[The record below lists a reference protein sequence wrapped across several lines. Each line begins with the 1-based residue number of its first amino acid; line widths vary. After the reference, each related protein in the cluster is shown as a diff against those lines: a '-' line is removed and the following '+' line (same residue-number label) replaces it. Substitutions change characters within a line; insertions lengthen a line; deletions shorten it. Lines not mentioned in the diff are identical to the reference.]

1 MTIFEDSNI
10 QEPNK
15 DYFSDL
21 VGEDKKYKDQQALAF
36 SRLKADEHIQKL
48 ETEMSELRKDL
59 QARTTLAELTDKWAQ
74 MQTQTTERRV
84 DDDNQLQQKDSDL
97 TPEKIDSIFNTRLTE
112 YEKTKARQAN
122 ANLVKTELKKTLGDN
137 YSSKLKDELNRLGIS
152 DEYANRMAEEQ
163 PQAFLKLVSPSPNR
177 DDRFAAPP
185 RSTVAVPFAPSN
197 TERTNSYYEKIRTSD
212 PNLYWSPK
220 VQNQLHDDAIRLGEK
235 FFDT

>member
-1 MTIFEDSNI
+1 MTIFEDANI

-15 DYFSDL
+15 DYFAEL

-48 ETEMSELRKDL
+48 ETEMSDLRKDL
-59 QARTTLAELTDKWAQ
+59 QARTTLAELTDKWTQ
-74 MQTQTTERRV
+74 MQTQQTERSV
-84 DDDNQLQQKDSDL
+84 EEDNQSQRTDSDL
-97 TPEKIDSIFNTRLTE
+97 TPEKIDSIFNTRLSE
-112 YEKTKARQAN
+112 YEKVKARQAN
-122 ANLVKTELKKTLGDN
+122 ANLVKTELKKLLGDN
-137 YSSKLKDELNRLGIS
+137 YSSRLKDELNKLGVS

-163 PQAFLKLVSPSPNR
+163 PQAFLKLVSPSHR

-185 RSTVAVPFAPSN
+185 KSTVAVPFAPSN
-197 TERTNSYYEKIRTSD
+197 TDRTMSYYDKIRDTD
-212 PNLYWSPK
+212 PELYKSIK

>member
-84 DDDNQLQQKDSDL
+84 DDDNQLQRKDSDL

-185 RSTVAVPFAPSN
+185 RSTVAAPFAPSN

>member
-48 ETEMSELRKDL
+48 ETEMAELRKDL

-74 MQTQTTERRV
+74 MQTQNTERSV
-84 DDDNQLQQKDSDL
+84 DDDNQLQRKDSDL

-122 ANLVKTELKKTLGDN
+122 ANLVKTELKRILGDN

-163 PQAFLKLVSPSPNR
+163 PQAFLKLVSPSQNR

-185 RSTVAVPFAPSN
+185 KSTVIATFAPSN